1 MLSETLRKYPLLFA
15 LFRVASKTYRVPND
29 SLIIKKGQ
37 KIIIP
42 TFSLHFDPRYFS
54 DPEVFNPERF
64 STKEKAMR
72 PNGVYLPFGDGPR
85 ICIGMY
91 IQWFIRGV
99 INGYKRDLYMGI

>member
-29 SLIIKKGQ
+29 SLIIEKGQ
-37 KIIIP
+37 KILIP
-42 TFSLHFDPRYFS
+42 IFSLHYDPRYFS

-64 STKEKAMR
+64 STEEKAKR
-72 PNGVYLPFGDGPR
+72 PKGVYLPFGDGPR

-91 IQWFIRGV
+91 IQ
-99 INGYKRDLYMGI
+99 

>member
-1 MLSETLRKYPLLFA
+1 
-15 LFRVASKTYRVPND
+15 VPNEP
-29 SLIIKKGQ
+29 LIIEKGQ

-64 STKEKAMR
+64 STKKKAMI

-91 IQWFIRGV
+91 IQYFIKGKGV
-99 INGYKRDLYMGI
+99 INEHTANIGNTVIYGVLGVFTYKL